1 MSLEDLEK
9 ELYSQKEVKREQS
22 KIVSDDFNKSNNDRP
37 VLNPWKNPE
46 NGKKET
52 NFTGKTVS
60 KYGKTLIISLI
71 SIILI
76 LVGFSGFYLYQY
88 FSTKD
93 VSVDISGPTEANVGS
108 PFTLSVIFN
117 NVSKRTLGSPSVSL
131 SLPDGV
137 IYVQDPSKRVITY
150 NVDPITAG
158 ASIKEDYQVAIV
170 GSSLQTYQFV
180 GTVSYAYDAN
190 TFSSRFE
197 KTKTF
202 GVLARDPIIALDLS
216 TPDKVLNGQDFEIDL
231 QYQNISNSPIDVAKI
246 QFKVPDNFHLNNS
259 SPTLNS
265 DYSLNLTNVPP
276 STQTP
281 VIFSG
286 TVTGKESSF
295 FNIEAHAQ
303 VQIGGQY
310 YDVNVKT
317 ASISIEPSPLSL
329 QIQLNSQNQIVN
341 PGDQLSYQINFANNS
356 SINLSDVVLTAT
368 LQGAMF
374 DYSSVSSDGYF
385 NSSNNSITWTAANLS
400 MLKELTSN
408 AQGSASFKVKLLPDF
423 PINLL
428 SDKNFTIK
436 VVGQISSPTVPYNVT
451 ASKTVGFDELDNQV
465 SGYLTVYQSAFHKEP
480 SSDIVNSGPL
490 PPVVGQATEYTVHWN
505 LASFADDLTDVKI
518 TAFLGPGVSWTGKF
532 TANTQSVP
540 TYDPRTQ
547 EVTWN
552 VGSVSANQGVI
563 GQGPQAIFQ
572 ISLTPS
578 INQVGSRPLLVSQIN
593 VSGNDSFTNQPVQLS
608 LNQIEAKDISDSSL
622 PMKFD
627 TVMSQ

>member
-9 ELYSQKEVKREQS
+9 ELYSQKETKREQS
-22 KIVSDDFNKSNNDRP
+22 KIVSDDFNKSSGNSLP
-37 VLNPWKNPE
+37 LSSWKDSE
-46 NGKKET
+46 DSKKGT
-52 NFTGKTVS
+52 NFTGKTIS

-93 VSVDISGPTEANVGS
+93 VSVDFSGPTQADVGS
-108 PFTLSVIFN
+108 PFTLSVTFN

-137 IYVQDPSKRVITY
+137 IYVQDPSKRVVTY
-150 NVDPITAG
+150 NIDPVAPG
-158 ASIKEDYQVAIV
+158 VSIKEDYQIAIV
-170 GSSLQTYQFV
+170 GNSLQTYQFI

-216 TPDKVLNGQDFEIDL
+216 TPNKVLNGQDFEIDL
-231 QYQNISNSPIDVAKI
+231 QYQNVSDSPIDTAKI

-265 DYSLNLTNVPP
+265 DYSLNLTNIPP

-286 TVTGKESSF
+286 TITGKESSF

-310 YDVNVKT
+310 YDINVKT

-329 QIQLNSQNQIVN
+329 QVQLNGNSQIVN
-341 PGDQLSYQINFANNS
+341 PGDQLNYQINFANNS
-356 SINLSDVVLTAT
+356 NINLSDVVLTAT

-374 DYSSVSSDGYF
+374 DYSSISSDGYF
-385 NSSNNSITWTAANLS
+385 NGSDNSITWTAANLPA
-400 MLKELTSN
+400 LKELASN
-408 AQGSASFKVKLLPDF
+408 AQGSASFKIKLLSDF

-428 SDKNFTIK
+428 SDKNFTVK

-451 ASKTVGFDELDNQV
+451 ASKTVGFDELENKI
-465 SGYLTVYQSAFHKEP
+465 SGYLSVYQSAFHKEP
-480 SSDIVNSGPL
+480 SSDIINSGSI

-505 LASFADDLTDVKI
+505 FSAFADDFTDVKM

-547 EVTWN
+547 EITWDI
-552 VGSVSANQGVI
+552 GSIIANQGVI
-563 GQGPQAIFQ
+563 GQGPQATFQ

-578 INQVGSRPLLVSQIN
+578 VNQVGSRPLLVSQIN
-593 VSGNDSFTNQPVQLS
+593 VSGNDAFTSQPAQLS
-608 LNQIEAKDISDSSL
+608 LKQIEAKDISDPLL
-622 PMKFD
+622 PMGFD
-627 TVMSQ
+627 TVVAQ